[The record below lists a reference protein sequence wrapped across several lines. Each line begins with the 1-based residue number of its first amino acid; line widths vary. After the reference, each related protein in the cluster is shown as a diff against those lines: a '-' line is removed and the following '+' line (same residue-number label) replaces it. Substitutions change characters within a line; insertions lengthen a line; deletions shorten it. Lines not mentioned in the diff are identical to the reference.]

1 MAVKRLLAYVNG
13 YLRQWDWK
21 DAGLLKCC
29 VCAAGVMIGL
39 GIPVKRKKPAFAA
52 AGGVFALTYIPLMVG
67 FVRSAI
73 RQQKAIC
80 GAVSETEETENGAT
94 EE

>member
-1 MAVKRLLAYVNG
+1 MKSMFKYANG

-29 VCAAGVMIGL
+29 LCAVGVMIGL
-39 GIPVKRKKPAFAA
+39 GIPEKRKKPAFAA
-52 AGGVFALTYIPLMVG
+52 AGGVFVLTYIPLMVG
-67 FVRSAI
+67 FVRSVI
-73 RQQKAIC
+73 RQRERIC
-80 GAVSETEETENGAT
+80 DEESVDREP